1 MNNLYDTYTIIKNF
15 ADDHHMIN
23 EFVYV
28 KSETELDHLEFNYRT
43 LVLIPLEANISRR
56 LNSPVYTLDFGL
68 IVLDKV
74 IQEDDYSSVMSTEE
88 NIFVIGQ
95 LQDYL
100 MQLDMDTDFDDI
112 DFYTSTGDD
121 YNISSA
127 SASFSVTIAR
137 SIYTKT
143 IDKD

>member
-28 KSETELDHLEFNYRT
+28 KSETELDNLEFNYRT

>member
-1 MNNLYDTYTIIKNF
+1 
-15 ADDHHMIN
+15 
-23 EFVYV
+23 
-28 KSETELDHLEFNYRT
+28 
-43 LVLIPLEANISRR
+43 
-56 LNSPVYTLDFGL
+56 
-68 IVLDKV
+68 
-74 IQEDDYSSVMSTEE
+74 MSTEE

-100 MQLDMDTDFDDI
+100 MQLDMDTDFDNI

>member
-28 KSETELDHLEFNYRT
+28 KSETELDNLEFNYRT

-100 MQLDMDTDFDDI
+100 TQLDMDTDFDDI